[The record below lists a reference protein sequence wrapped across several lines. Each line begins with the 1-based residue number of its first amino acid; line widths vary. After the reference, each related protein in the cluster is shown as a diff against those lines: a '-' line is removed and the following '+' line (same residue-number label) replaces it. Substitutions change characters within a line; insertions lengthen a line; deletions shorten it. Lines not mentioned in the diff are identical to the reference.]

1 MKHSRRGKAWSA
13 AASAASTAVSAAR
26 AWSGDVKAAA
36 ALGWKALRN
45 APRAVRW
52 CVAVLP
58 LAVFVALAGA
68 GQLTSAVNRRPAGVE
83 AASGAFFGAPPPVW
97 AAYQIAGHRV
107 VCLPG
112 QPGSAGVFLDG
123 GEPPGWT
130 RVDWRLVAA
139 VGQASDGSAGVF
151 INGFGDMDPTVSDRA
166 EASDTD
172 RGRFDLDA
180 GADRRAGPLRMLPSV
195 VVSHGQDG
203 NFDGISDPHNIF
215 DAAATAAAFLCE
227 HQAAYDPKGALTAWY
242 GAGGRR
248 VNQALAAWTDITAG
262 SLPAPGLVPSGAP
275 LAAYPPEAHP
285 GLPADPVLAAVLKRL
300 SSDPGAEEIKCSH
313 GRCGWF
319 LGASVPG
326 LAGWSGLLEAGLA
339 APAAVHGWGVT
350 SWGDASRTGRLP
362 VRFPDAELT
371 WPFPVSPPP
380 QPDGASPPGW
390 WTFHAPPAAWTT
402 PGGPMVEIPAAPGAA
417 VYSPSAGA
425 LTRTPGDGL
434 DCVDVTDPDG
444 GVWTLC
450 GLRVRAGKGSPV
462 PMSAPLAA
470 LMGRW
475 GEMAAAADLP
485 PGASL
490 VSLGTF
496 SCRHIAG
503 SESWSQHSWNN
514 AVDIAVD
521 SDGRP
526 GRSVEDM
533 SSEVSYTALIKVR
546 NWLLRQIGGPPPKP
560 QKDGST
566 VYTGQAGNPLG
577 IRNVIFNDSYRPGEP
592 VSVVRHDEHIHVDF
606 WPRKTGDPDC
616 APETGV
622 AAGELIGVAYGTVTV
637 TVTAPGGDPLCPQTL
652 FAAWAEDDPL
662 TPAVLEANLEAAAE
676 EAAAA
681 AGGGTALEEP
691 ETGVDP
697 PAGPGA
703 DPGGEGEEMT
713 CDG

>member
-1 MKHSRRGKAWSA
+1 MNRRRGKVRAV
-13 AASAASTAVSAAR
+13 AASAASTAASAAR
-26 AWSGDVKAAA
+26 VWAGDAKAAA

-45 APRAVRW
+45 TPRAVRW

-58 LAVFVALAGA
+58 LAVFVALAAA
-68 GQLTSAVNRRPAGVE
+68 GQMSSAVNRRPVGVE
-83 AASGAFFGAPPPVW
+83 AASGAFFGASPPVW
-97 AAYQIAGHRV
+97 TAYQVAAHRV
-107 VCLPG
+107 ICADG
-112 QPGSAGVFLDG
+112 QPGSAGVSFEV
-123 GEPPGWT
+123 GEPPGLT

-139 VGQASDGSAGVF
+139 VGQASGASAGVF
-151 INGFGDMDPTVSDRA
+151 INGFGDMEPTVSDRV
-166 EASDTD
+166 EGSDTD
-172 RGRFDLDA
+172 GGRFDLDSS
-180 GADRRAGPLRMLPSV
+180 ADRRAGPLRMLPSV
-195 VVSHGQDG
+195 VTSHGQDG

-227 HQAAYDPKGALTAWY
+227 HRADSDPKGALTAWY
-242 GAGGRR
+242 GGDGGR
-248 VNQALAAWTDITAG
+248 VDQALAVWTDITAG
-262 SLPAPGLVPSGAP
+262 ALPAPGLVPPGAP
-275 LAAYPPEAHP
+275 LAAAPPEAHP
-285 GLPADPVLAAVLKRL
+285 GLPSDPVLAAVLKRL
-300 SSDPGAEEIKCSH
+300 SADPAAEEIKCGH
-313 GRCGWF
+313 GRCGWY
-319 LGASVPG
+319 LGSVPEG

-339 APAAVHGWGVT
+339 APAAVPGWGVAG
-350 SWGDASRTGRLP
+350 WGDAARTGRLP
-362 VRFPDAELT
+362 VRFPDADLT

-380 QPDGASPPGW
+380 QPEASDPPGW
-390 WTFHAPPAAWTT
+390 WTFHTPPAAWTT
-402 PGGPMVEIPAAPGAA
+402 PGGPAVEIPAAPGAA

-425 LTRTPGDGL
+425 LTLTPGDGL
-434 DCVDVTDPDG
+434 DCVDITDNDG

-450 GLRVRAGKGSPV
+450 GLRVRAGKGTSV
-462 PMSAPLAA
+462 PMSAPLSA

-533 SSEVSYTALIKVR
+533 SSEVSYTALIRVR
-546 NWLLRQIGGPPPKP
+546 NWLVRQIGDPPPKP

-566 VYTGQAGNPLG
+566 VYTGPPGNPLG
-577 IRNVIFNDSYRPGEP
+577 IRNVIFNDSYRPGGP

-622 AAGELIGVAYGTVTV
+622 SAGDLIGVAYGTVTV
-637 TVTAPGGDPLCPQTL
+637 TVTAPGGDALCPQAL

-662 TPAVLEANLEAAAE
+662 TPAVLEENLAAAAE
-676 EAAAA
+676 EAAASD
-681 AGGGTALEEP
+681 GGGTAPEEP
-691 ETGVDP
+691 ETSGDP
-697 PAGPGA
+697 AAPEA
-703 DPGGEGEEMT
+703 DPDSGEGEETT